1 MFQVNIKSNRTTSLT
16 SGVFII
22 NLGQISRIAPRFS
35 SFFEQVNASWALIQI
50 KYAQL
55 TSFLSADF
63 GFLIAYD
70 DTTDIRDIPILYNV
84 RNNRVSAVTMCT
96 WYRLS
101 QYPDRYS
108 RSLFHYIIDQRL
120 EGFQVWLR
128 SNPNK
133 LRISLIEESIEVD
146 FPVRQKSW
154 VHLCVRW
161 DQGRYFPHVDSGHS
175 LSTYV
180 KFSEKLTFLAP

>member
-1 MFQVNIKSNRTTSLT
+1 MRNLNQIHSPLTPSPLIATHTFHPDKIYTFLPDKIYLAKLFFLT
-16 SGVFII
+16 S
-22 NLGQISRIAPRFS
+22 
-35 SFFEQVNASWALIQI
+35 SFPL
-50 KYAQL
+50 
-55 TSFLSADF
+55 ADF

-84 RNNRVSAVTMCT
+84 RNNRVPAVTMCT

-161 DQGRYFPHVDSGHS
+161 DQGRYFSYVHRVHS
-175 LSTYV
+175 FSTYV